1 MKLHGP
7 KFAII
12 ASAMVISACVTQRPS
27 LYPNSYLQSVG
38 TTVAQQD
45 VDDCMRL
52 AQEYGVKTDN
62 TEGAVGETATNATI
76 GAASGAAVGAI
87 YDNAGEGAAAGA
99 VGSTVSGLMRR
110 ALRPSPP
117 NSAYRQF
124 VERCLREKGYE
135 PIGWQ

>member
-1 MKLHGP
+1 MKLRGP
-7 KFAII
+7 TLAII
-12 ASAMVISACVTQRPS
+12 AFAMVISACVTQRPS
-27 LYPNSYLQSVG
+27 LYPNAYLQSVG

-45 VDDCMRL
+45 IENCMRL

-62 TEGAVGETATNATI
+62 TEGVAGETATNATI
-76 GAASGAAVGAI
+76 GAASGAAVGAV
-87 YDNAGEGAAAGA
+87 YDNVGEGAAAGA